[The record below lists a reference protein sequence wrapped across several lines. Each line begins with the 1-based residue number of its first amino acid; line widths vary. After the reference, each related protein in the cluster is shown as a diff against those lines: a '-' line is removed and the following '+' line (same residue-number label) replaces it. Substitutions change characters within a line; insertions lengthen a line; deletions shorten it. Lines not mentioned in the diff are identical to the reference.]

1 MAEARHSGEVSR
13 WRADR
18 GWGFIRR
25 DDGLA
30 DIFVHHQS
38 IDDPDPSRFRTL
50 LEGERVEFSV
60 RTRAERTEAVS
71 VTGPGGAAVVGQPTG
86 AEVAP
91 RARWF
96 AVTTVSPDDAPAA
109 EHAAGASGGPGCS
122 GAASDAPGAR
132 AAARPFVPRSVSRA
146 TTVIRRPSDQ
156 ALIAVD
162 AARRPIAT
170 ASARPPAAAAAEAAS
185 SFSLGAGPSAAA
197 GAPDAA
203 RERGR
208 RKAKRKRTG

>member
-60 RTRAERTEAVS
+60 RTRGERTEAVN

-109 EHAAGASGGPGCS
+109 EHAAGAAGGTGCS
-122 GAASDAPGAR
+122 GAASDAPAR

-162 AARRPIAT
+162 AARRPIAA
-170 ASARPPAAAAAEAAS
+170 ASARPPAAATAEAV
-185 SFSLGAGPSAAA
+185 SLGASAAA
-197 GAPDAA
+197 GAPDTAA
-203 RERGR
+203 PRERGH
-208 RKAKRKRTG
+208 RKAKRKRTR